1 MGKDASG
8 ATIRQEERGDVV
20 ILHMSGQMR
29 EMGADA
35 LRDELDKLL
44 EEGHYRLVF
53 DLSDISFISSV
64 GLGQLMRAFR
74 AATGNAGFV
83 RIVNPQPL
91 VEEVFRF
98 TKLHTLIRIFPTVE
112 DAIAAD

>member
-74 AATGNAGFV
+74 AATGNDGFV